1 MPKAF
6 SPICDKVF
14 YLMMKSSG
22 LKAAFCD
29 KKTVN
34 FTMLYPQGY
43 QSLNLPI
50 PQEANHF
57 IDWEKI
63 MEFTD
68 GLSNNERK
76 TICRNI
82 GVDEGTNFK
91 ITPYEIA

>member
-1 MPKAF
+1 
-6 SPICDKVF
+6 
-14 YLMMKSSG
+14 
-22 LKAAFCD
+22 
-29 KKTVN
+29 
-34 FTMLYPQGY
+34 MLYPQGY